1 MWFQFIV
8 RASIESA
15 FWSGIGDT
23 YSGSLWF
30 RRVANRSK
38 LGNWVIR
45 KTAFATDWLIPHS
58 VEIGLVILLNRS
70 ARTLNFPGMCFIRRF
85 IWFWW
90 HHIRVFQTSMQRS
103 GECVPPDSSN
113 MLLLFCLLIWE
124 PWSSLWIEEPSTVSM
139 KWPSFLKYWCGV
151 GIGFWTRLHDTEV
164 LPAPDVNPSLL
175 DWHARKCDE
184 MEDLPSW
191 EHLEGRADVV
201 FTN

>member
-38 LGNWVIR
+38 LGNWVIW
-45 KTAFATDWLIPHS
+45 KTAFATDWLRPHS

-90 HHIRVFQTSMQRS
+90 HHIRVFQTSIQRS
-103 GECVPPDSSN
+103 GECVPPLTVQICYYCCVVCWYENRGVLYELKSPPQSQWNGHHFLNIDVESGLGFGPDSMIQKSFR
-113 MLLLFCLLIWE
+113 LQ
-124 PWSSLWIEEPSTVSM
+124 LWT
-139 KWPSFLKYWCGV
+139 
-151 GIGFWTRLHDTEV
+151 
-164 LPAPDVNPSLL
+164 PA
-175 DWHARKCDE
+175 C
-184 MEDLPSW
+184 
-191 EHLEGRADVV
+191 
-201 FTN
+201 